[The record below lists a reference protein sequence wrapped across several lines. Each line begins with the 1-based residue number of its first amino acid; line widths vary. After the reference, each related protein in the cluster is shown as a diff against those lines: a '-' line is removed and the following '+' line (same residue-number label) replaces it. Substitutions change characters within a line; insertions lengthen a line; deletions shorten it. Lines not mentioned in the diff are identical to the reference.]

1 MLEQGGLILT
11 ALSVAFWVWACFFRG
26 GFWRADQRLDD
37 TPTDLQHWPGIVCVI
52 PARNEAE
59 TIGQTVASLLAQ
71 DYPGDVSVIVVD
83 DGSDD
88 GTAAAAGTS
97 ERLSVI
103 RGQALEAGWTG
114 KLWAM
119 KQGLQEADRT
129 HPNAPFVL
137 LTDADI
143 VHDPASLRR
152 LAAKAEQDG
161 LDLVSLMALLRCENF
176 WERLLVPAF
185 IFFFQ
190 KLYPFPW
197 VNDPSRPAAA
207 AAGGCVL
214 VRRRALLDAGGVDA
228 IRDRLIDDCALAA
241 NIKKRGPIWLGLTE
255 KVRSLRRYDSLAE
268 IWRMVARTA
277 FEQLGNSPLLLIG
290 AVLGMGVAYLVPPLA
305 SVGIWGGGW
314 MVMAVGLTTWLGLA
328 GVAYAPTLRLYGL
341 SFGWILALPLAA
353 LLFTLMTFSSAIRH
367 WQGRGS
373 TWKGRSY
380 RATST
385 PNG

>member
-11 ALSVAFWVWACFFRG
+11 TLSVAFWVGAFFFRG

-37 TPTDLQHWPGIVCVI
+37 TPADLQRWPGIVAVI

-83 DGSDD
+83 DESDD

-103 RGQALEAGWTG
+103 RSKALEAGWTG

-119 KQGLQEADRT
+119 KQGLQEADRMQ
-129 HPNAPFVL
+129 PSASFVL

-143 VHDPASLRR
+143 VHDPESLRR
-152 LAAKAEQDG
+152 LAAKAEQDD

-176 WERLLVPAF
+176 WERFLVPAF

-197 VNDPSRPAAA
+197 VNDPSRPVAA

-214 VRRRALLDAGGVDA
+214 VRRQALLNAGGVDA

-255 KVRSLRRYDSLAE
+255 KVRSRRRYDSLAG

-305 SVGIWGGGW
+305 SVGILGGGW
-314 MVMAVGLTTWLGLA
+314 MVMAAGLITWLGLA
-328 GVAYAPTLRLYGL
+328 GAAYAPTLKLYGL

-353 LLFTLMTFSSAIRH
+353 LLFTLMTLSSAIRH

-373 TWKGRSY
+373 PWKGRSY
-380 RATST
+380 TKERR
-385 PNG
+385 

>member
-11 ALSVAFWVWACFFRG
+11 ALSVAFWVWAYFFRG

-37 TPTDLQHWPGIVCVI
+37 APSDLQYWPGIVAVI

-88 GTAAAAGTS
+88 GTAEATGTS

-103 RGQALEAGWTG
+103 RGKILESGWTG

-129 HPNAPFVL
+129 RPSAPFVL

-152 LAAKAEQDG
+152 LVAKAEEDN
-161 LDLVSLMALLRCENF
+161 LDLVSLIALLRCENF
-176 WERLLVPAF
+176 WELLLIPAF

-190 KLYPFPW
+190 NLFPFPW

-228 IRDRLIDDCALAA
+228 ICGRLIDDCALAA

-255 KVRSLRRYDSLAE
+255 KVRSLRRYDSLAG
-268 IWRMVARTA
+268 IWCMVARTA
-277 FEQLGNSPLLLIG
+277 FEQLGNSALLLIG

-305 SVGIWGGGW
+305 SVGILGGGW
-314 MVMAVGLTTWLGLA
+314 MVMVAGLITWLGLA

-380 RATST
+380 GATST
-385 PNG
+385 PNR

>member
-11 ALSVAFWVWACFFRG
+11 VLSAAFWVGVCFFRG
-26 GFWRADQRLDD
+26 GFWRADQRLDG
-37 TPTDLQHWPGIVCVI
+37 PPADLQRWPGIVCVI

-103 RGQALEAGWTG
+103 RGKALEAGWTG

-119 KQGLQEADRT
+119 KQGLREADRT
-129 HPNAPFVL
+129 QPSAPFVL

-161 LDLVSLMALLRCENF
+161 LDLVSLMVLLRCENF
-176 WERLLVPAF
+176 WERFLVPAF

-197 VNDPSRPAAA
+197 VNDPSRPVAA
-207 AAGGCVL
+207 AAGGCML

-255 KVRSLRRYDSLAE
+255 KVRSQRPYDSLGE
-268 IWRMVARTA
+268 IWRMVTRTA

-290 AVLGMGVAYLVPPLA
+290 AVLGMGVAYLVPALA
-305 SVGIWGGGW
+305 SAGILGGGW
-314 MVMAVGLTTWLGLA
+314 MVMAAGLIIWLGLA
-328 GVAYAPTLRLYGL
+328 GTAYAPTLKLYGL

-353 LLFTLMTFSSAIRH
+353 LLFTLMTLSSAIRY
-367 WQGRGS
+367 WRGRGS

-380 RATST
+380 A